1 MNYMIPIRHL
11 RHWGAAMALALV
23 LPSLQAQTCAV
34 PGRDGTANSAGIVNS
49 YYPPA
54 STGLF
59 GPAST
64 SIILGT
70 RRGAATAV
78 APGDLVMVMQMQCA
92 ALNTTNTPNYGG
104 GDGTGRGSTDP
115 AGTCVAGRYE
125 YVRAGASTT
134 NALLDLTGA
143 PLVNSY
149 AQDTG
154 TTANRRTFQIIR
166 VPQHSALVLGGTVN
180 APFWDGNSGGVV
192 ALDVAGQL
200 NWNGQTIDVNGRG
213 FRGGGAVNWG
223 GTVDTNTPPDYLAT
237 LASDQHAIKGE
248 GLAGTPRWVF
258 SAETLARVDNGATWG
273 GYANGDTG
281 RGAPGNAGGGG
292 DNRDGSRDN
301 GGGGGGGNGGNGGF
315 GGYGWK
321 SAGWGGTFT
330 ATDVDLRG
338 IGGAAFASAAPN
350 RVVMGGGGGAG
361 GTNNSGN
368 PPTSGNGGA
377 GGGIVIVRAGSMTG
391 NGTVNANG
399 QPSLVNTNN
408 DAAGG
413 GGAGG
418 SVVLMSA
425 TGLLGGVTV
434 NATGGAGGDS
444 FLGGTPAHGGG
455 GGGAGGV
462 VLRSGGATANVP
474 GGINGVTNTGGAPVG
489 GSAHGATPGGNG
501 SNSQLADSSF
511 STRTSALCLPDLTVT
526 KLTLTPTV
534 TNAQATSASYTLVV
548 RNNGGAALGADLVD
562 NTLPPGWTFSQT
574 SALVFAPALSATTWG
589 GFVEGAT
596 PGVPAIAGS
605 TGSVANL
612 SVNGVPGAAP
622 IWSNLS
628 IPGIANG
635 VPGVVTLSFVV
646 NVPATAP
653 VGCYQN
659 PAGVKYID
667 PTRLTGGREVT
678 PLANNTANR
687 AAAQVGGT
695 ANVTYETQPGATT
708 NVGGGNYSGL
718 AGGPA
723 GEDVC
728 LLGDLSVT
736 KTGPAT
742 ATAGQTVTYTL
753 GPRNNGRTI
762 RDLSYATDQA
772 TPATNS
778 DAASR
783 VLANGT
789 VRVTDTL
796 PTGVTLTAA
805 PAAAGWACTVAG
817 QAVTCDSSVP
827 VPVIATTDLT
837 PITLAARITSAACSG
852 PIANTAT
859 IAGFQAPYSDST
871 PANNTATAATT
882 LNCNANLS
890 VAKSNGVGTVT
901 AGGTTSYTVTYVN
914 AGPSSADN
922 ATVRDVPGTGLICSV
937 ASCSATG
944 GLPIASCPATPAD
957 LLTGGGTTLPSFPSG
972 GTVTFTVNCNVSAT
986 GQ

>member
-1 MNYMIPIRHL
+1 MTFMRFLQRL
-11 RHWGAAMALALV
+11 RVTAAWVV
-23 LPSLQAQTCAV
+23 LIPSLHAQTCAV
-34 PGRDGTANSAGIVNS
+34 PGRDGTAPNAGIVNT
-49 YYPPA
+49 YYSPA
-54 STGLF
+54 VGLF
-59 GPAST
+59 GPTST
-64 SIILGT
+64 SIALGS

-92 ALNTTNTPNYGG
+92 TLNTTNSANYGA
-104 GDGTGRGSTDP
+104 GDGSGRGYTDP
-115 AGTCVAGRYE
+115 AGTCLAGRYE
-125 YVRAGASTT
+125 YVRAGAATT

-143 PLVNSY
+143 PLVNTY
-149 AQDTG
+149 AHDAG
-154 TTANRRTFQIIR
+154 TSANRRTFQIIR

-200 NWNGQTIDVNGRG
+200 NWNGQTVDVSGRG
-213 FRGGGAVNWG
+213 FRGGGAINWG
-223 GTVDTNTPPDYLAT
+223 GTNDNSTPPDYVAT
-237 LASDQHAIKGE
+237 LASDQHAFKGE

-258 SAETLARVDNGATWG
+258 SAETLARVDNGGTWG

-292 DNRDGSRDN
+292 DNRNGTRDN
-301 GGGGGGGNGGNGGF
+301 GGGGGGGNGGIGGF
-315 GGYGWK
+315 GAYGWK
-321 SAGWGGTFT
+321 SAGWGGVFT

-338 IGGAAFASAAPN
+338 IGGAAFAAAAPN

-368 PPTSGNGGA
+368 PPTAGNGGA

-399 QPSLVNTNN
+399 LAGQANTNN

-418 SVVLMSA
+418 SVVLMSTA
-425 TGLLGGVTV
+425 GALGGVTV
-434 NATGGAGGDS
+434 NANGGVGGDS

-474 GGINGVTNTGGAPVG
+474 GGVNGVTNTGGQPVG
-489 GSAHGATPGGNG
+489 GASHGATPGEVGI
-501 SNSQLADSSF
+501 SSQLADSSF
-511 STRTSALCLPDLTVT
+511 STRPSALCLPDLTVT

-534 TNAQATSASYTLVV
+534 TSALATSASYTLVV
-548 RNNGGAALGADLVD
+548 RNTGGTALGADLVD

-574 SALVFAPALSATTWG
+574 SGLVFAPALSATTWG
-589 GFVEGAT
+589 GFVEGVT
-596 PGVPAIAGS
+596 PGVPAVAGS
-605 TGSVANL
+605 PGTAANL
-612 SVNGVPGAAP
+612 TVNGVPAAAP
-622 IWSNLS
+622 LWGNLS
-628 IPGIANG
+628 IPGITNG

-646 NVPATAP
+646 NLPASAP

-667 PTRLTGGREVT
+667 PTRLTVGREVT
-678 PLANNTANR
+678 PIINNTANR
-687 AAAQVGGT
+687 AGAQVGGT

-778 DAASR
+778 DAVSR

-796 PTGVTLTAA
+796 PVGVTLTAA

-827 VPVIATTDLT
+827 VPVTATTDLT

-871 PANNTATAATT
+871 PANNTATATT
-882 LNCNANLS
+882 ALNCNANLS
-890 VAKSNGVGTVT
+890 VTKTNGVGTVT
-901 AGGTTSYTVTYVN
+901 AGGATSYTVTYANV
-914 AGPSSADN
+914 GPASADN
-922 ATVRDVPGTGLICSV
+922 ATVRDVPGTGLSCSV
-937 ASCSATG
+937 ASCSASG
-944 GLPIASCPATPAD
+944 GTPAASCPATPAN
-957 LLTGGGTTLPSFPSG
+957 LLTGSGVTLPSFPAG
-972 GTVTFTVNCNVSAT
+972 GTITFTVSCNISAT